1 MEGYSR
7 PAGPQPEHVLEV
19 PRYWQS
25 GDRFWQ
31 KKHWS
36 MASMAARTMTTA
48 IDTNVVVALWDKDS
62 TLSLAAPT
70 ALEAAFNRGALV
82 VSAPGFAELMAAP
95 GHRDLGCLYSSGQGP
110 VGSAPRAMLEYAD
123 SPSPLIARTR

>member
-1 MEGYSR
+1 
-7 PAGPQPEHVLEV
+7 
-19 PRYWQS
+19 
-25 GDRFWQ
+25 
-31 KKHWS
+31 
-36 MASMAARTMTTA
+36 MASRAARTMTNA
-48 IDTNVVVALWDKDS
+48 VDTNVVVALWDKDS